1 MANADFKLIVVP
13 GSYDDLGKILSQLGY
28 EYKEVD
34 CPDDVCEGNL
44 LGNCKALFVA
54 CGADLDVSD
63 ENIEIIREYV
73 RKGGAIYASDMA
85 SEFIETIFPD
95 KVIFDS
101 SSYDN
106 GIKVNVKDPGLAEV
120 IGSTI
125 NLHHDTEIHGV
136 EKISEGVQV
145 LIEGPREKFSR
156 KRYPYL
162 VLFHY
167 GEGLVIY
174 TVFHNSEQV
183 SKTEKKLLN
192 YLIFRPL
199 MSGAATKAAQLV
211 EAQMATPGKEIF
223 ASIDPGKTSDRYGVD
238 ASPSTTILFVLSW
251 EEDANLGIQIWNP
264 SGKLV
269 QDETLT
275 RSPIT
280 IEVPVTQGGTWSCA
294 IQGKRVP
301 YKNFPYVLTIATRTG
316 GVSPPRVAALPRQTE
331 VASIVSPPVV
341 AVKQLPI
348 YFLVDDSQNSSK
360 VTAFIRAGLQHFSAR
375 LKDRISSKVTAMIS
389 LVLANSSG
397 QMAVPLTA
405 VSSYQTPLLT
415 GQGMCGLGQ
424 ALGNLLPN
432 LTAQPS
438 GTKPLVIIL
447 LAGPPSDN
455 WMSGADQLRTMVT
468 QGKANVFVFS
478 LGTYSDA
485 TVLRKLTT
493 SQPLS
498 LAAVYPAYVKQMFD
512 WMYNIVDVI
521 MAGLEGGV
529 TGQRNVPPPPECLR
543 SF

>member
-1 MANADFKLIVVP
+1 MTKAEYKLIIVP
-13 GSYDDLGKILSQLGY
+13 GSYDDLGKILTKLGY
-28 EYKEVD
+28 KYKKTNS
-34 CPDDVCEGNL
+34 PDHACNKKL
-44 LGNCKALFVA
+44 LSNCKALFVA
-54 CGADLDVSD
+54 CGADLSVSNKNKDV
-63 ENIEIIREYV
+63 IREYV
-73 RKGGAIYASDMA
+73 RKGGAIYASDLA
-85 SEFIETIFPD
+85 SSFIDSVFPG
-95 KVIFDS
+95 KITFDS

-120 IGSTI
+120 IGSNI

-136 EKISEGVQV
+136 EKVSEGVQV
-145 LIEGPREKFSR
+145 LIEGPREKNAR

-192 YLIFRPL
+192 YLVFRPL
-199 MSGAATKAAQLV
+199 MSSAATKAAQLV

-223 ASIDPGKTSDRYGVD
+223 ASVDPGKTSGRYGV
-238 ASPSTTILFVLSW
+238 SVTPSATILYVLSW
-251 EEDANLGIQIWNP
+251 EEDANLGLQVWDP

-269 QDETLT
+269 KDENLT
-275 RSPIT
+275 SSPISV
-280 IEVPVTQGGTWSCA
+280 EVPVSQGGTWSCA

-301 YKNFPYVLTIATRTG
+301 YKNFPYVLTIATRSG
-316 GVSPPRVAALPRQTE
+316 GVTPPRVAVLPQQAI
-331 VASIVSPPVV
+331 VASPPVV

-348 YFLVDDSQNSSK
+348 FFVIDDSQNAAQM
-360 VTAFIRAGLQHFSAR
+360 TAFIRAGLQYFLAC
-375 LKDRISSKVTAMIS
+375 LKDRISPKVNSMIS

-397 QMAVPLTA
+397 QMAVPLTSVTSFQA
-405 VSSYQTPLLT
+405 PLLT
-415 GQGMCGLGQ
+415 GQGLCGLGQ

-432 LTAQPS
+432 LAAQPS

-455 WMSGADQLRTMVT
+455 WMSAADLLRNLVT

-478 LGTYSDA
+478 LGTYTDA
-485 TVLRKLTT
+485 AVLGRLTT

-498 LAAVYPAYVKQMFD
+498 LASVYPAYIQQTFD
-512 WMYNIVDVI
+512 WMYSIVDVI
-521 MAGLEGGV
+521 MAGLEGGAM
-529 TGQRNVPPPPECLR
+529 GRRSVPPPPKCL
-543 SF
+543 SQLES